1 MKILKY
7 IIIFLVLYLASNIAY
22 WSYQEYIY
30 SDDMQDIKS
39 LGNII
44 NIARV
49 SIEEKDQSIERQQK
63 ILDEDKIVL
72 DQLLAD
78 KKYAQ
83 YNELVPKYN
92 QAVNEFNLAIKE
104 YEDLVNIHNQN
115 VDKVNEIILNSGN
128 RKYIFPIK
136 SYTPELYKKIN

>member
-1 MKILKY
+1 MIIKY
-7 IIIFLVLYLASNIAY
+7 LVLFLALYLASNIAY

>member
-1 MKILKY
+1 MIIKY
-7 IIIFLVLYLASNIAY
+7 LVLFLALYLASNIAY

-78 KKYAQ
+78 IKYAQ